1 MGLGNASPDSSI
13 AARPALKR
21 VHSKGASRASSTLIV
36 AVVISGPMPSPSIS
50 VAGILL
56 ILSSPV
62 SIVMTKN
69 SGLIFM
75 LHRVVNGGFLYIT
88 IK

>member
-1 MGLGNASPDSSI
+1 MGLGSASPDSSS

-21 VHSKGASRASSTLIV
+21 VHSKGASRASNTLIV
-36 AVVISGPMPSPSIS
+36 ASVISGPIPSPSIS

-56 ILSSPV
+56 ILLSPV
-62 SIVMTKN
+62 SIIVAKS
-69 SGLIFM
+69 SGLIFYTS
-75 LHRVVNGGFLYIT
+75 LSSNRGVLYIT